1 MVTVDRQDNI
11 KKMDVNLSDQKE
23 FCKVNL
29 RDDTLLNFPINL
41 EKYVDKVLKNVLN
54 LKVWQK
60 KLGNS

>member
-29 RDDTLLNFPINL
+29 RDDTLLNFAINL
-41 EKYVDKVLKNVLN
+41 EKHVDKVLKSVLN
-54 LKVWQK
+54 LIVWQK
-60 KLGNS
+60 KLGNP

>member
-41 EKYVDKVLKNVLN
+41 EKHVDKVLKNMLN
-54 LKVWQK
+54 LIVWQK
-60 KLGNS
+60 KLGNP

>member
-29 RDDTLLNFPINL
+29 RDDTLLNFAINL
-41 EKYVDKVLKNVLN
+41 EKHVDKVLKNVLN
-54 LKVWQK
+54 LIVWQK
-60 KLGNS
+60 KLGNP